1 MTVPVALF
9 VDDDG
14 FVRAPAPLVYR
25 RLTHVLAWPTW
36 WPGIEVSER
45 PRERAPDA
53 DVTAAGADAAAL
65 DEVVACS
72 WAGAPGRRVRFT
84 ARLHSWRLDAGFAM
98 DLRGDVQGSAE
109 FWLEPGWGGTVVH
122 HLVRAETTHPRPL
135 EVHADYRRALRRGFW
150 ALKDLLQLEVRTGA
164 GLLP

>member
-1 MTVPVALF
+1 
-9 VDDDG
+9 
-14 FVRAPAPLVYR
+14 VYR

-36 WPGIEVSER
+36 WPGVEVAER
-45 PRERAPDA
+45 PRERAP
-53 DVTAAGADAAAL
+53 GRPADAPL

-72 WAGAPGRRVRFT
+72 WTGAPGRRVRFT
-84 ARLHSWRLDAGFAM
+84 ARLHDWRLDAGFAL
-98 DLRGDVQGSAE
+98 DLRGDLQGAAE

-150 ALKDLLQLEVRTGA
+150 ALKDLLQLEVRTGV

>member
-1 MTVPVALF
+1 VSAGVALF
-9 VDDDG
+9 IDDDG

-25 RLTHVLAWPTW
+25 RLTHVLAWPQW
-36 WPGIEVSER
+36 WPGVEVVER

-53 DVTAAGADAAAL
+53 AADAEP
-65 DEVVACS
+65 DEVVGLT
-72 WAGAPGRRVRFT
+72 WHGAPGRRVRLT
-84 ARLHSWRLDAGFAM
+84 ARLHGWRLDAGFGLA
-98 DLRGDVQGSAE
+98 LRGDLEGSAE

-135 EVHADYRRALRRGFW
+135 DVHADYRRALRRGFW
-150 ALKDLLQLEVRTGA
+150 ALKDLLELEVRTSV